1 MAGKTCRVS
10 FRGADG
16 IRHAVE
22 VQAESVY
29 EAAALGLKVLRR
41 SDWIDVIGAGT
52 RIDVEVHEP
61 PVQHFLMYAQLMRWL
76 EGAASSPAESLKRR
90 KLKDMLAS

>member
-10 FRGADG
+10 FRGSDG
-16 IRHAVE
+16 IRYGVE
-22 VQAESVY
+22 VQAESMY
-29 EAAALGLKVLRR
+29 EAAALGLKALRR

-61 PVQHFLMYAQLMRWL
+61 PVHHFVLYAQLMRWL
-76 EGAASSPAESLKRR
+76 EGATPSPAESLKRK
-90 KLKDMLAS
+90 KLREMLTG